1 MRGMVEVTLV
11 RGREETLEDPASN
24 VAACR
29 LVDLTTTEFP
39 IGRNA
44 HGYSLPSR

>member
-29 LVDLTTTEFP
+29 LVEFP